1 MIAYLGW
8 GSLFWSPRAFRTHYD
23 DWRIDGPHL
32 PVEFCRVSNNGR
44 LTLVVTDNVEPM
56 PVLWAVATT
65 KDVRAA
71 CEHLA
76 SREGCPLKRI
86 ATARPADASLPYD
99 LKAWMQARGISAT
112 IWTGL
117 GPRFANESGR
127 IPTANEAVAYLQ
139 SLRGEPERAAKEYV
153 QKAPVQIRTRYRAI
167 FEEKLGWG
175 PQD

>member
-99 LKAWMQARGISAT
+99 LKAWMQARGMHNMDENHRRVTIGHTWISAPDRGT
-112 IWTGL
+112 VFNL
-117 GPRFANESGR
+117 ESKLLLL
-127 IPTANEAVAYLQ
+127 EH
-139 SLRGEPERAAKEYV
+139 
-153 QKAPVQIRTRYRAI
+153 I
-167 FEEKLGWG
+167 FRLPGG
-175 PQD
+175 YSRRN